1 MDFGEILNRKA
12 LREPKIQGES
22 LKFSYVD
29 PFSMNSSKHGI
40 TEQIRELVTK
50 HLWFIPIVKL
60 KTNFFPGNSSSLT
73 FRSIQ

>member
-40 TEQIRELVTK
+40 TEQIVTK